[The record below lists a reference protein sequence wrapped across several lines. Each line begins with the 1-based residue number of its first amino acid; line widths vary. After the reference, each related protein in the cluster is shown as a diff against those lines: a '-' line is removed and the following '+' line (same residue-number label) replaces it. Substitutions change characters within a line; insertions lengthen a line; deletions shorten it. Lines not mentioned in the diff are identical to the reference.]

1 LTILVENDVHY
12 QYHLV
17 VGCAFRRSRPKGPK
31 LGSINEKNTER
42 SMSGSRTRRLHV
54 ANKLGLACVAATCF
68 LAACGDSDDSSN
80 GTPNGGA
87 AGNASKAGSG
97 NAGKAGSASAGHGGA
112 SAGSGQAGDENVAG
126 ETGDGGEAGENG
138 GSTAGNGGTAGGG
151 IVTAGSGGSSVGGS
165 GGSGGGVALVPNCVR
180 DTTSGKK
187 VEISATGNDGLFAA
201 AYGPDGKLYAAGY
214 TQNGVGSAVGQ
225 DRSTVVVRLTETGA
239 LDPSWDTGGVVTVN
253 VKVTA
258 SDITGLGELPRGLAF
273 QGDKLIVSGTVETYT
288 TLQTNKLFND
298 DRDVYVLRLN
308 ADGSLDKTFGDD
320 DVVTPANKTGI
331 HILPLSAGVLNT
343 AGTALSGADAQWGLN
358 VLPSGEIIVTAA
370 TRSTAM
376 TTDTV
381 PVPRTDT
388 DFAVVKLTADGAQD
402 ATFGLV
408 GGTPGVFQ
416 LDVAQAGA
424 SVRTASVLSDGKLII
439 TGYASYGGTQRPVIF
454 KLLANGSALDTSFG
468 AAGIFSEPVGTAAE
482 AYGALVQSSG
492 KLVTV
497 GYGRA
502 TASTSASD
510 IVSIRLTASGVLD
523 TTYGTASGR
532 TWFDVAGLGDN
543 GRAILLS
550 DDRPVLFGGGSLS
563 SGQQD
568 AVITVLSVD
577 GKTLGSL
584 AAGGSGGTGGVGG
597 SGGSAGAFTSFGTPF
612 GCKAYDFGSVGD
624 FFWSGARATDGKIAA
639 VGLTGHAQ
647 GSTDD
652 TDGIIVLIDKP

>member
-1 LTILVENDVHY
+1 
-12 QYHLV
+12 
-17 VGCAFRRSRPKGPK
+17 
-31 LGSINEKNTER
+31 
-42 SMSGSRTRRLHV
+42 MSGSRTRRLHV

-97 NAGKAGSASAGHGGA
+97 NAGKAGGASAGHGGA

-126 ETGDGGEAGENG
+126 ETGEGGEAGEMGGSGGTAGSG
-138 GSTAGNGGTAGGG
+138 GSTAGSGGTAGGG
-151 IVTAGSGGSSVGGS
+151 VITAGSGGSTAGGS
-165 GGSGGGVALVPNCVR
+165 GGSGGSVALVPNCVR
-180 DTTSGKK
+180 DTSSGKK

-214 TQNGVGSAVGQ
+214 TQNGIGSAVGQ
-225 DRSTVVVRLTETGA
+225 DRSTVVVRLTDTGA
-239 LDPSWDTGGVVTVN
+239 LDPSWGTGGVVTVN

-258 SDITGLGELPRGLAF
+258 SDITGLAELPRGLAF
-273 QGDKLIVSGTVETYT
+273 QGNKIIVAGTVETYT

-298 DRDVYVLRLN
+298 DRDVYVLRLD
-308 ADGSLDKTFGDD
+308 ADGSLDKTFGDVD
-320 DVVTPANKTGI
+320 AVTPANKTGI
-331 HILPLSAGVLNT
+331 HILPLSAGVLNA

-439 TGYASYGGTQRPVIF
+439 TGYASYGGSQRPVIF

-502 TASTSASD
+502 TAATPASD
-510 IVSIRLTASGVLD
+510 ILSIRLTASGVLD

-532 TWFDVAGLGDN
+532 TWFDVGGLGDN

-550 DDRPVLFGGGSLS
+550 DDRPVLLGGGSLS

-584 AAGGSGGTGGVGG
+584 AAGGSGGAGGVGGSGG

-612 GCKAYDFGSVGD
+612 GCKAYDFGTVGD
-624 FFWSGARATDGKIAA
+624 FFWSGARAADGKIAA

-652 TDGIIVLIDKP
+652 TDGIFVLIDKP